1 VNDNLSMHCPDC
13 GTFFP
18 ENQAFCLSCGQV
30 LSDGNK
36 QARLGPYQLIARI
49 GQGGMGMVYK
59 AKDTNLGRDVAVK
72 VLHRHLLGDDK
83 QIQRFRREARM
94 HSQLMHSNIVT
105 LLDVYDEDKTLALV
119 MELIQGCTLKEYLKK
134 RGIPSWG
141 EIVYISNAILS
152 ALKIAHDQHVV
163 HRDLK
168 LSNVFLGDDG
178 TIKLMDFGLAKTSQP
193 NEDITDSGATV
204 GTYYY
209 MAPEQIL
216 GSPVDARTDLYA
228 FGIMLYRMCTG
239 ELPFISTGG
248 GEFEIMEKQVR
259 QTPVRPETLNKK
271 IPKALD
277 ALIMELI
284 AKLPDERPESCSAVM
299 QRLASLSSPIAP
311 KIKGMNFSDL
321 HSELQKFKEKTS
333 SKNDNDATEVSV
345 DMDTSQDDFASDTF
359 LWAFRNASP
368 MAPKTP
374 PLDLRSP
381 PPIDRLHLQRL
392 KDGIK
397 TIPQLPEKWA
407 RIERLLNDPESAP
420 SDLASQIEND
430 PVLSGHILQL
440 ANSPAYAMRGNKV
453 ENVAIG
459 ISHLGMD
466 NIHDFL
472 MQRLLPKFSSLHP
485 DQDGI
490 ISIKDEMRIVICHS
504 MATAL
509 IFRQLSDY
517 GQIVSHKAASLF
529 GMMHDIGKL
538 VILHLEEGESLQ
550 QLRIAIA
557 NGTPALQAEWETLGY
572 THIDAGMMLALHWRL
587 PRLVHRF
594 IYFHHHPAWH
604 TPDVWP
610 VDMQPAIML
619 NHMAHITLQSFDHI
633 EGMDGGIWSPDVRS
647 HLANTESMLRQPLKL
662 PLKDV
667 SHYHQIRQNVEK
679 LASTFSVL
687 YPPEELEND

>member
-1 VNDNLSMHCPDC
+1 MHCPDC

-30 LSDGNK
+30 LSDGTK

-59 AKDTNLGRDVAVK
+59 AKDTTLGRDVAVK
-72 VLHRHLLGDDK
+72 VLHRHLLGDEK

-152 ALKIAHDQHVV
+152 ALKIAHDQGVI

-168 LSNVFLGDDG
+168 LSNVFFGDDG
-178 TIKLMDFGLAKTSQP
+178 TIKLMDFGLAKSSQP

-216 GSPVDARTDLYA
+216 GSPVDARTDLYS

-239 ELPFISTGG
+239 ELPFVSTGG

-259 QTPVRPETLNKK
+259 QTPVRPESLNKK

-277 ALIMELI
+277 ALIMDMLSKI
-284 AKLPDERPESCSAVM
+284 PDQRPENCSAVM
-299 QRLASLSSPIAP
+299 QKMASLGDPVAP
-311 KIKGMNFSDL
+311 RIKGTKFSDL
-321 HSELQKFKEKTS
+321 HSELQLHKK
-333 SKNDNDATEVSV
+333 KNGNDTTEVSV
-345 DMDTSQDDFASDTF
+345 ELEASQDELPVDTF
-359 LWAFRNASP
+359 LWAFRIGSP
-368 MAPKTP
+368 KAPEIP

-381 PPIDRLHLQRL
+381 PPIDRKHLQRL

-397 TIPQLPEKWA
+397 SIPPLPDNWA
-407 RIERLLNDPESAP
+407 RIEHILNDPESAP
-420 SDLASQIEND
+420 SDLASQIEHD
-430 PVLSGHILQL
+430 PVLSAHVLRL
-440 ANSPAYAMRGNKV
+440 ANSAAYAMRGKNV
-453 ENVAIG
+453 DNVAIG
-459 ISHLGMD
+459 IARLGMD

-472 MQRLLPKFSSLHP
+472 MQKLLPDFSSLHP
-485 DQDGI
+485 DLDGI
-490 ISIKDEMRIVICHS
+490 ISIKDEMRIVACHS
-504 MATAL
+504 MAAAL

-538 VILHLEEGESLQ
+538 VILHMEDGEALQ

-604 TPDVWP
+604 TPDIWP

-619 NHMAHITLQSFDHI
+619 NHMAHITLQSFEDI
-633 EGMDGGIWSPDVRS
+633 EGLDGGIWSPDKRS
-647 HLANTESMLRQPLKL
+647 HLENTESMLRQPLKI

-667 SHYHQIRQNVEK
+667 SHYHQIRQNMEK
-679 LASTFSVL
+679 LASTFSILFPHV
-687 YPPEELEND
+687 ESEDD